1 MKKII
6 FFISFAFLLL
16 KCTVPYDG
24 ESRYIFTTTIVDKN
38 NNPIPNID
46 VSVDFTETG
55 YLNVPSNKDIVAQTF
70 SDNNGVIN
78 LVFPYASKIENVH
91 VRIGKYNYSYI
102 YEIINIKKNNF
113 TNYKLIEPTI
123 AIYSFDDAIQLLVN
137 VSNTSSIKYVSKLEV
152 IGTQWNSIKDY
163 NPIEN
168 SMEISPI
175 YEKYFSPI
183 KNQNITLKYEVVT
196 VLNGQSSSTI
206 TQEQITILEDDIS
219 YEITL

>member
-1 MKKII
+1 MKKIV
-6 FFISFAFLLL
+6 FLISFAFLLL

-46 VSVDFTETG
+46 VSVDFTETA
-55 YLNVPSNKDIVAQTF
+55 YLNVPSNNDIVAQTF

-91 VRIGKYNYSYI
+91 VRIGNYNYSYI

-123 AIYSFDDAIQLLVN
+123 TIYSFDDAIQLLVN

-152 IGTQWNSIKDY
+152 IGIQWNSIKDY
-163 NPIEN
+163 NPNEN
-168 SMEISPI
+168 SMEIFPI